1 MTILVNRFNTPAGKE
16 AGLLEMVNSW
26 AETIGQAPGCNS
38 FSVYTDPDA
47 PGSVVTLEDWDSRQA
62 HEAFRDSIP
71 PEMMSDAMQFMTGM
85 PEGFYLDQ
93 A

>member
-1 MTILVNRFNTPAGKE
+1 MTILVNRFNAPAGKE

-26 AETIGQAPGCNS
+26 SDTIGQAPGCNS
-38 FSVYTDPDA
+38 FTVYTDQDA
-47 PGSVVTLEDWDSRQA
+47 KGSVVTIEEWDSRQA

-71 PEMMSDAMQFMTGM
+71 QEMMAESMQFMTGM